1 MERYRN
7 MEEERLRW
15 ESRERLKWRNRTGK
29 GQRVDRSP
37 KQEQDV
43 RGIRRS
49 VEETDLGNIFGSI
62 SKVMRREMEAVVG
75 RTPRLMQEPMKEG
88 MDVLVR
94 AVEETMQ
101 SISEREKEE
110 GRERREKERRRE
122 DHLDRIEERLQRLE
136 SMSVAVV
143 AEIEKKAEVGLAEV
157 KDKIKEVE
165 GRIVGA
171 VQVESRVKELEEKA
185 AEEKAAEEM
194 EKVEEKE
201 QPGAAVEGM
210 LMDQIGK
217 MRLKESVKEMEEKV
231 RAAMCGVKV
240 GNFNIGLVTG
250 DKALIV
256 RKVLGEVK
264 KAVRNEEAGK
274 LDRVL
279 KGTRVVVLGK
289 RTEERQEGGVTI
301 QSVPILLQCQ
311 DRKDA
316 QELERTLKGAGYFP
330 TLHWPEVMMDFIK
343 GVREEVRR
351 RGVSEQ
357 GSWIRVRPEEVEG
370 RVRVRVDSKA
380 KTGGRFKL
388 EGVWVC
394 PPLNRVLWEVMKG
407 MYTPLYGGAG
417 DWSARR

>member
-1 MERYRN
+1 M
-7 MEEERLRW
+7 
-15 ESRERLKWRNRTGK
+15 
-29 GQRVDRSP
+29 
-37 KQEQDV
+37 
-43 RGIRRS
+43 
-49 VEETDLGNIFGSI
+49 
-62 SKVMRREMEAVVG
+62 
-75 RTPRLMQEPMKEG
+75 
-88 MDVLVR
+88 
-94 AVEETMQ
+94 
-101 SISEREKEE
+101 
-110 GRERREKERRRE
+110 EKERMRE
-122 DHLDRIEERLQRLE
+122 DHLARIEERLQRLE
-136 SMSVAVV
+136 RRSEAGV
-143 AEIEKKAEVGLAEV
+143 AEMEKKAEVGLTEV

-165 GRIVGA
+165 RRIEGA

-185 AEEKAAEEM
+185 AEEM
-194 EKVEEKE
+194 EKGEEKE
-201 QPGAAVEGM
+201 QPGAGVGDF

-217 MRLKESVKEMEEKV
+217 MRMKESVKEMEGKV

-240 GNFNIGLVTG
+240 GNFNIGLVTE

-289 RTEERQEGGVTI
+289 RTEERREGGETI

-330 TLHWPEVMMDFIK
+330 TLHWPDVMMDFIK
-343 GVREEVRR
+343 GVREEVRG

-370 RVRVRVDSKA
+370 RVRIRVDSKA
-380 KTGGRFKL
+380 KAGGRFRL

-407 MYTPLYGGAG
+407 MYTPLYMGGEG
-417 DWSARR
+417 EVRR

>member
-185 AEEKAAEEM
+185 AEEKAAEEKAAEEKAAEEM

-217 MRLKESVKEMEEKV
+217 MRMKESVKEMEGKV

-240 GNFNIGLVTG
+240 GNFNIGLVTE

-274 LDRVL
+274 LDSVL

-289 RTEERQEGGVTI
+289 RTEERREGGGPY
-301 QSVPILLQCQ
+301 SRSPSF
-311 DRKDA
+311 
-316 QELERTLKGAGYFP
+316 Y
-330 TLHWPEVMMDFIK
+330 
-343 GVREEVRR
+343 
-351 RGVSEQ
+351 
-357 GSWIRVRPEEVEG
+357 
-370 RVRVRVDSKA
+370 
-380 KTGGRFKL
+380 
-388 EGVWVC
+388 
-394 PPLNRVLWEVMKG
+394 
-407 MYTPLYGGAG
+407 
-417 DWSARR
+417 SARTGRTHRNWKGR

>member
-1 MERYRN
+1 

-15 ESRERLKWRNRTGK
+15 ESREGSKGRNRIGK

-37 KQEQDV
+37 QQEQDV
-43 RGIRRS
+43 RCIRRS
-49 VEETDLGNIFGSI
+49 LEETDLGYIFGSI

-75 RTPRLMQEPMKEG
+75 KSPRLMQEPMKEG

-94 AVEETMQ
+94 AVEETMLR
-101 SISEREKEE
+101 ISEREKGE

-122 DHLDRIEERLQRLE
+122 DHLARIEERLERLE
-136 SMSVAVV
+136 RRSEAGV
-143 AEIEKKAEVGLAEV
+143 AEMEKKAEVGLTEV

-165 GRIVGA
+165 RRIEGA

-185 AEEKAAEEM
+185 AEEM
-194 EKVEEKE
+194 EKGEEKE
-201 QPGAAVEGM
+201 QPGAGVGDF

-217 MRLKESVKEMEEKV
+217 MRMKESVKEMEGKV

-240 GNFNIGLVTG
+240 GNFNIGLVTE

-289 RTEERQEGGVTI
+289 RTEERREGGETI

-330 TLHWPEVMMDFIK
+330 TLHWPDGMMDFIK

-370 RVRVRVDSKA
+370 RVRIRVDSKA

-407 MYTPLYGGAG
+407 MYTPLYMGGEG
-417 DWSARR
+417 GVRR